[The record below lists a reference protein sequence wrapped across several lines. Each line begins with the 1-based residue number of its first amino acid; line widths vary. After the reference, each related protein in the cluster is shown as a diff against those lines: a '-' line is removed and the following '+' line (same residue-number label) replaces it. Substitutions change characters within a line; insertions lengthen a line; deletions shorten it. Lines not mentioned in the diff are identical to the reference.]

1 MGKLIKLE
9 RCKCPEELTEEVRQ
23 ELTNQFK
30 LDNTKRVWTKLYIK
44 ESLLK
49 FSYNK
54 CAYCEAKLG
63 VEGKDMQVEHF
74 HPKSIYQDEVVAW
87 NNLLPS
93 CSRCNSEKSNH
104 DTKREPIINPAVD
117 DPKRHM
123 YFSAYR
129 FKPKDDL
136 GKTTIAVLHLNDTDK
151 IVVSRF
157 KIGEAVQEKVE
168 TLLDLVKLELN
179 KRELSQRS
187 KKKIQNKVKRLME
200 EAIPKA
206 EYSAVVATILLGD
219 ENYNKLKEY
228 LIEMDIWDKE
238 FDSLESAA
246 KSIEL
251 EIK

>member
-1 MGKLIKLE
+1 
-9 RCKCPEELTEEVRQ
+9 
-23 ELTNQFK
+23 
-30 LDNTKRVWTKLYIK
+30 
-44 ESLLK
+44 
-49 FSYNK
+49 
-54 CAYCEAKLG
+54 
-63 VEGKDMQVEHF
+63 
-74 HPKSIYQDEVVAW
+74 
-87 NNLLPS
+87 
-93 CSRCNSEKSNH
+93 
-104 DTKREPIINPAVD
+104 
-117 DPKRHM
+117 M

-179 KRELSQRS
+179 KREHSQRS